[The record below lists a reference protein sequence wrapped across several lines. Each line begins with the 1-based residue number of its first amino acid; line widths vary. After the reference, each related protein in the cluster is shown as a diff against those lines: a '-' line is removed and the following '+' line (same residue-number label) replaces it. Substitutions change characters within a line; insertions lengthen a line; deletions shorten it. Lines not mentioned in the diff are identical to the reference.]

1 MMKSY
6 KFLLFPFLILPM
18 YSFAANDEQRNLCQF
33 KQKFDDSIPADKSFI
48 QFGNDKKFNGFFI
61 NKLLHETII
70 HDCLYSNNKF
80 YVLSQTTTTSVE
92 SLAQS
97 LIYVTTF
104 DQKGT
109 KLKDQIYNKDWSC
122 AINQKFLIKNHQKY
136 IDMSCTEKNNLDNG
150 LIIDQKKLKKYQVEV
165 K

>member
-1 MMKSY
+1 MKNLIY
-6 KFLLFPFLILPM
+6 FFFLLPM
-18 YSFAANDEQRNLCQF
+18 HSFAAHNEQDESCQF
-33 KQKFDDSIPADKSFI
+33 KQKFDDTIPAEKSFI
-48 QFGNDKKFNGFFI
+48 QLGSNKNFNEFFI
-61 NKLLHETII
+61 NKLFHETII
-70 HDCLYSNNKF
+70 YDCLYSKNKF
-80 YVLSQTTTTSVE
+80 YVLSQTITTSVQ

-122 AINQKFLIKNHQKY
+122 TINQKLLIKDHKKY
-136 IDMSCTEKNNLDNG
+136 IHMLCTGKSNLDDG
-150 LIIDQKKLKKYQVEV
+150 LVIEQQKVKKYLVEV